1 MRIAQINNNKRFRC
15 CARAPSLL
23 SRLAMGMGWRK
34 YSHLARL
41 SARCRA
47 ANSDIHLSSIRPAM
61 YDSREFFSMFFP
73 ITQQRTESGSSS
85 TQIKLKDNLYSK
97 HADTFATT
105 VIKIWFIEDVVIEI
119 LQHLLNSCDC
129 FSTLVPGFL
138 HRIVVESSPSPLSLC
153 WTRKRSAG
161 MLRQQPMNFRDDI
174 KFMLCRITS

>member
-1 MRIAQINNNKRFRC
+1 MLELHRFSLDWLWEWDEENILIWLAW
-15 CARAPSLL
+15 ARAAEQQTPISISRRSVRPCTSLV
-23 SRLAMGMGWRK
+23 
-34 YSHLARL
+34 
-41 SARCRA
+41 
-47 ANSDIHLSSIRPAM
+47 N
-61 YDSREFFSMFFP
+61 FFLCFFL
-73 ITQQRTESGSSS
+73 TYYTAERTESGSSS

-119 LQHLLNSCDC
+119 LKHLLNSCGC

-138 HRIVVESSPSPLSLC
+138 HRIVVDLSPSSPLLLC

-161 MLRQQPMNFRDDI
+161 MLRQQPMNFLDDI